1 LDYKFEV
8 TIENLPL
15 SSKLCRSSDNEGG
28 TRQEDGFQK
37 AVAVFQTIHSDTLQ
51 VHHLCRRTSSLILKI
66 IFDDAHDGAISLASL
81 PLQFN
86 SILQLIQM
94 STL

>member
-1 LDYKFEV
+1 LDYQFE
-8 TIENLPL
+8 ISIDNLLL
-15 SSKLCRSSDNEGG
+15 SSNLCRSSDNEGG

-51 VHHLCRRTSSLILKI
+51 VHHLCRRTSSRIIIIL
-66 IFDDAHDGAISLASL
+66 FDDAHDGAISLASL
-81 PLQFN
+81 PLQLN